1 MGDWVAL
8 RIAVPAALAE
18 SVANFLLER
27 GASGVLTDDTSADDA
42 VVESAVPTDA
52 ITGCLAA
59 LDGWVASLVELDPRA
74 RAIRVAAEPAAD
86 VDWARVWRRHH
97 RPLVV
102 GRRFVV
108 APPWDVPVVP
118 GREVLVIDPG
128 MAFGTGQHATTRTC
142 LEAIETAVT
151 DGRVRSTLD
160 VGTGSGILAL
170 AAARLGVARV
180 VAIDTDPA
188 VLALARASL
197 VHNGAA
203 AVLVAGG
210 GASAL
215 RAAFDLVVANLLAD
229 ALVADAPALARVV
242 APGGRLVLSG
252 VTAVQLP
259 TVLAAWPGW
268 HVVEAR
274 AEDEW
279 RTVALERAG

>member
-27 GASGVLTDDTSADDA
+27 GASGVLTDDASAGDA
-42 VVESAVPTDA
+42 LVESAIRSDA
-52 ITGCLAA
+52 IGGCLAA
-59 LDGWVASLVELDPRA
+59 LDGWVASLVDVDPRA
-74 RAIRVAAEPAAD
+74 RAIRVAAEPAAN
-86 VDWARVWRRHH
+86 VDWAEVWRRHH

-102 GRRFVV
+102 GRRFLV

-118 GREVLVIDPG
+118 DREVLVIDPG
-128 MAFGTGQHATTRTC
+128 MAFGTGQHATTRAC
-142 LEAIETAVT
+142 LEAIETAVEG
-151 DGRVRSTLD
+151 GRVRSALD

-188 VLALARASL
+188 VLSLARANL
-197 VHNGAA
+197 ARNGAA

-210 GASAL
+210 GAAAV
-215 RAAFDLVVANLLAD
+215 RAGFDLVVANLLAD
-229 ALVADAPALARVV
+229 ALIVDAPALAHVV
-242 APGGRLVLSG
+242 APGGRLVVSG
-252 VTAVQLP
+252 VTAAQLAH
-259 TVLAAWPGW
+259 VLGAWPASR
-268 HVVEAR
+268 VVETR

-279 RTVALERAG
+279 RTVALERAS

>member
-42 VVESAVPTDA
+42 LLESAVPTDA
-52 ITGCLAA
+52 ITGCLAE
-59 LDGWVASLVELDPRA
+59 LDGWVASLVDVDPRA
-74 RAIRVAAEPAAD
+74 RAIRVAAEPAAN
-86 VDWARVWRRHH
+86 VDWAEVWRRHH

-108 APPWDVPVVP
+108 APPWEVPVVSD
-118 GREVLVIDPG
+118 REVLVIDPG

-142 LEAIETAVT
+142 LEAIETAVEA
-151 DGRVRSTLD
+151 GGVRSALD

-170 AAARLGVARV
+170 AAARLGVARI
-180 VAIDTDPA
+180 VAIDSDPA
-188 VLALARASL
+188 VLALARANL
-197 VHNGAA
+197 ARNGAG

-210 GASAL
+210 SAGAV

-229 ALVADAPALARVV
+229 ALVADARELARVV
-242 APGGRLVLSG
+242 ARRGRLVVSG
-252 VTAVQLP
+252 VTAAQVAR
-259 TVLAAWPGW
+259 VLAAWPAW
-268 HVVEAR
+268 RVVETR
-274 AEDEW
+274 GEDEW
-279 RTVALERAG
+279 RTLALERTD